1 MSWEKDRRNT
11 ERKGEKSLRE
21 REKWEKRWIGE
32 GLGGRGRF
40 EVEKEKETKRSGV
53 EEESMR
59 SKSNHIMRP

>member
-1 MSWEKDRRNT
+1 MGWEKDRRNT
-11 ERKGEKSLRE
+11 ERKRENSLRDRKMGEKMDR
-21 REKWEKRWIGE
+21 RGIGV
-32 GLGGRGRF
+32 GA